1 MPRYDFDLFT
11 IGAGSGGVRAS
22 RLAGELG
29 KRAAVV
35 EQSRIGGTCVNR
47 GCIPKKLY
55 VYASRCAEDFEDAE
69 GFGWRVVDAS
79 FDWSKLVAAKEKE
92 LARLHGIYRRL
103 LEDAGVAYIEG
114 RGVLI
119 DPHTVKVGDKTF
131 TAETVLVNTGARP
144 EPPEIP
150 GVQFAI
156 TSDEIFDLPELPG
169 RLGIVGGGYIAVEFA
184 GIFNGLGSE
193 TTLIYRGETILRG
206 FDDDVRTTMCEE
218 MAKKGVDLRLETN
231 IEKIGKKE
239 DGLHATTT
247 HGETEVFDQILMA
260 TGRIPNTR
268 GLGLVEAG
276 VELSRNGAVVVDHY
290 SRSSAQNV
298 YAVGD
303 CTDRLNLTPIA
314 IHEAQCLIETLY
326 NGNPT
331 RPDHRDVPTT
341 VFGQPSVGAVGFT
354 EAEARAEFGAVD
366 VYRAKFRPLKHTLTG
381 RDEMTL
387 MKLVVDAKTDRV
399 VGAHMV
405 GPDAGEVIQGVA
417 IAVKARL
424 TKAAFDTTMGIHP
437 TAAEEFVQMREKVAE
452 AGAEA
457 TE

>member
-1 MPRYDFDLFT
+1 MSRYDFDLFT

-55 VYASRCAEDFEDAE
+55 VYASHYAEDFEDAE

-92 LARLHGIYRRL
+92 LKRLHGVYRRHL
-103 LEDAGVAYIEG
+103 DDAGVAYIEG

-119 DPHTVKVGDKTF
+119 DPHKVKVGDRTF
-131 TAETVLVNTGARP
+131 SAETILINTGARP

-150 GVQFAI
+150 GVEFAI
-156 TSDEIFDLPELPG
+156 TSDEIFDLPHLPG
-169 RLGIVGGGYIAVEFA
+169 RLAIVGGGYIAVEFA

-193 TTLIYRGETILRG
+193 TTLFYRGEMILRG

-218 MAKKGVDLRLETN
+218 MGKKGVDLRLETN
-231 IEKIGKKE
+231 IEKIEKKE

-247 HGETEVFDQILMA
+247 HGETEVFDQILVA
-260 TGRIPNTR
+260 TGRVPNTV

-276 VELSRNGAVVVDHY
+276 VELSRSGAVVVDHY
-290 SRSSAQNV
+290 SRSSVASI

-303 CTDRLNLTPIA
+303 CTDRLKLTPVA
-314 IHEAQCLIETLY
+314 IHEGQCLIETLY
-326 NGNPT
+326 NDNPI

-341 VFGQPSVGAVGFT
+341 VFAQPAVAAVGFT
-354 EAEARAEFGAVD
+354 EAEAREEFGAVD
-366 VYRAKFRPLKHTLTG
+366 VYRSKFRPLKHTLTG

-387 MKLVVDAKTDRV
+387 MKLVVDAKTDHV

-405 GPDAGEVIQGVA
+405 GPEAGEIIQGVA

-424 TKAAFDTTMGIHP
+424 TKAEFDMTMGIHP
-437 TAAEEFVQMREKVAE
+437 TVAEEFVLMREKVAE
-452 AGAEA
+452 AAV
-457 TE
+457 